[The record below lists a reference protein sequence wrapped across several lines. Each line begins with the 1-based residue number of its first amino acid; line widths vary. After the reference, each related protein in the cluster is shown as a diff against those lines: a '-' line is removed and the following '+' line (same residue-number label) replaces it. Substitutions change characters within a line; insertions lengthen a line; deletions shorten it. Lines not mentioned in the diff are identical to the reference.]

1 MLPSFLG
8 PLNTINQRLAE
19 EQLRPYLYLKP
30 REPSTTVAVSSSSGI
45 LNPPHHSQPP
55 HLAKRKF
62 QIHQESCIR
71 RRRAA
76 HQNAR
81 NGIQT
86 LVLPHDGRF
95 KLIEKSVKVPRG
107 AHACRAWFGLVCARC
122 TRGAQ
127 GSGLRPRGRS
137 ESLFPSHLAS
147 LFAWRVV
154 RWLRDCIA

>member
-86 LVLPHDGRF
+86 
-95 KLIEKSVKVPRG
+95 SVKVPRG

-147 LFAWRVV
+147 LFVWRVV